1 MATNST
7 SNQPV
12 QPENEIDLIE
22 VVKKLWAKRKFILKV
37 TVVCACLGVLVALF
51 SAKVF
56 TASCTIVPQTGEKT
70 TGGSLSGLAAI
81 AGINIG
87 SLGAGDVLSPKIYP
101 KILASVPFQKEIM
114 QTAIKFE
121 EYDQPVKLLDYYTAD
136 EYAQFSLGGTILKY
150 TIGLPGVIIGAIR
163 GEEPEPQYG
172 EGAVA
177 TLESLSKDEAECI
190 KTLKDKIN
198 MNLNDKDGYITLSVD
213 MPEPLAAAQLAA
225 KVQELLQRYVTDF
238 KIQKVKANLEFVESR
253 YEEAKKE
260 YEKKQEELAIFN
272 DANRNLVSNV
282 AKTTQER
289 LNNEYTLLF
298 GVYSELAK
306 QREQANIQVKE
317 TTPVFTVVEPVHLL
331 YLSAVTGGTCR
342 SLTVSDCC
350 SHGSVRLSEAM
361 FDLPL
366 LLPSQPAKPEWFSG
380 VFSVNSHMQ
389 MYSLRHCVLFLCTGF
404 MLTHLH
410 QFVNRKKA
418 RRTGIFSY
426 SPHSADLSFIV
437 TIICGLL

>member
-87 SLGAGDVLSPKIYP
+87 SLDVLSPKIYP
-101 KILASVPFQKEIM
+101 KILAIVPFQKEIM

-238 KIQKVKANLEFVESR
+238 KIQKVKANLEFVEGR

-317 TTPVFTVVEPVHLL
+317 TTPVFTVVE
-331 YLSAVTGGTCR
+331 
-342 SLTVSDCC
+342 
-350 SHGSVRLSEAM
+350 
-361 FDLPL
+361 
-366 LLPSQPAKPEWFSG
+366 Q
-380 VFSVNSHMQ
+380 
-389 MYSLRHCVLFLCTGF
+389 
-404 MLTHLH
+404 
-410 QFVNRKKA
+410 
-418 RRTGIFSY
+418 
-426 SPHSADLSFIV
+426 V
-437 TIICGLL
+437 TIPTERSKPKRGLICIAFTFLGGFIGIGLVLTLPFLAQVSGCKRLKGWLPEEKE